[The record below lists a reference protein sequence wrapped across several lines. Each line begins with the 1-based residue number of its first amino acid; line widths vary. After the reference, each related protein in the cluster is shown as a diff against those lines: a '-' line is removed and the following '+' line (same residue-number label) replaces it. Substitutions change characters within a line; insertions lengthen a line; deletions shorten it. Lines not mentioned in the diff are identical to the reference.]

1 MKQLP
6 ITLCQYILAFQEH
19 IHDAGAAMAT
29 PQVTTNAWVLNSQ
42 NGHESLEL
50 KENLP
55 LPQVEKDEVLV
66 KLHAASLNYREVMIA
81 KV

>member
-1 MKQLP
+1 M
-6 ITLCQYILAFQEH
+6 T
-19 IHDAGAAMAT
+19 T

-55 LPQVEKDEVLV
+55 LPPVGENDVLV

-81 KV
+81 KVYNSYPTFPRFSLY